1 MSGSDLIHLTE
12 SDKDHL
18 ISQEQ
23 IANYLNTAIAVLN
36 RELKVIYL
44 NSSAEILYPVE
55 IFKLLK
61 IVIFLGSEEV
71 ESLLFTFASRELLIL
86 IPIPLE

>member
-1 MSGSDLIHLTE
+1 M
-12 SDKDHL
+12 
-18 ISQEQ
+18 
-23 IANYLNTAIAVLN
+23 
-36 RELKVIYL
+36 
-44 NSSAEILYPVE
+44 LYAVE

-86 IPIPLE
+86 IPIPLEYPLVGDPKSAFSNLVYSAVFPLASMIYVS